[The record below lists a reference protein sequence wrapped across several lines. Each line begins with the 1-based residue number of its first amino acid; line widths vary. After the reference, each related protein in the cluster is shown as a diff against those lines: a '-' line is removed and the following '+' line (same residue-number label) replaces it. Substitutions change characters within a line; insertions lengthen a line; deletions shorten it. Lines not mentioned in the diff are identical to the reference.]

1 MLVPESP
8 ADRLRVAEAYERLL
22 VPAWF
27 TPWALDLLETAAL
40 EPGERVLDVACG
52 TGIVARLAASRV
64 GSAGQV
70 VALDVNEAMLAVARA
85 QPTPAGCPIEW
96 REGNA
101 RALAFP
107 PQAFDAA
114 LCQQGLQFMPEHA
127 LVVTQM
133 QRVVRARGRLVLSV
147 YSRSE
152 GHTVLEQAVA
162 PFIGAQSAAVLRE
175 PLALADR
182 ERLAWL
188 FGRFGF
194 RTVEIETRART
205 VHFAAADDFLTYQLL
220 GPLAPAVDPL
230 PAEQR
235 AALEAAGRDALAPYR
250 DGDGLGLPVEAH
262 VVVAR
267 P

>member
-8 ADRLRVAEAYERLL
+8 AANPRVAEAYERLL

-27 TPWALDLLETAAL
+27 TPWALDLLDTAAL
-40 EPGERVLDVACG
+40 QPGERVLDVACG
-52 TGIVARLAASRV
+52 TGIVARLAAPRV
-64 GSAGQV
+64 GPAGQV
-70 VALDVNEAMLAVARA
+70 VGLDVNAAMLAVARA
-85 QPTPAGCPIEW
+85 QPAPDGCAIEW
-96 REGNA
+96 LEGNA
-101 RALAFP
+101 RALTFP
-107 PQAFDAA
+107 PQAFDVV
-114 LCQQGLQFMPEHA
+114 LCQQGLQFMPDSA

-133 QRVVRARGRLVLSV
+133 QRVVRSGGRLVISV

-152 GHTVLEQAVA
+152 GHTALQHALA
-162 PFIGAQSAAVLRE
+162 PLLGAQAAAVLRE

-182 ERLAWL
+182 EWLAWL

-194 RTVEIETRART
+194 RAVEIQTRERT
-205 VHFAAADDFLTYQLL
+205 IRFPGADDFLTYQLL

-230 PAEQR
+230 PPERR
-235 AALEAAGRDALAPYR
+235 AAVEAAGRAALAPYR
-250 DGDGLGLPVEAH
+250 DGDGLALPVEAH